1 MIRLGN
7 DEPRGH
13 GKAALIPRT
22 FSINIGE
29 KPR

>member
-1 MIRLGN
+1 MIMLGRE
-7 DEPRGH
+7 EPKGQ